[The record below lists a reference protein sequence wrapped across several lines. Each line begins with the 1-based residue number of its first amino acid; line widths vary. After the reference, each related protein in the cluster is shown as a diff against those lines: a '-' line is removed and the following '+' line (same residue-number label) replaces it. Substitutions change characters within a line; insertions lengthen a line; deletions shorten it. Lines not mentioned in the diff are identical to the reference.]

1 MIYAGVAF
9 VFIAAFAGYVLL
21 LHKLQAA
28 TKARAEAETKNEQSE
43 KVLDEVGESNAA
55 RDRLRSDRDYAD
67 KLRDKYQRD

>member
-1 MIYAGVAF
+1 MIYAGAAILAF
-9 VFIAAFAGYVLL
+9 AAFWLL

-43 KVLDEVGESNAA
+43 KVLDEVGKSNAA
-55 RDRLRSDRDYAD
+55 RDRLRSDSEFAD